1 MFEAGEKV
9 HWTKYGRTSIRRVE
23 GVIVSVEGE
32 TAMVKRKSGKIE
44 PFPTH
49 ILHKDN
55 ESGEMDVI
63 FRAMR

>member
-1 MFEAGEKV
+1 
-9 HWTKYGRTSIRRVE
+9 
-23 GVIVSVEGE
+23 
-32 TAMVKRKSGKIE
+32 MVKRKSGKIE
-44 PFPTH
+44 PFPVG